1 MLEFEPVKPQHAAKL
16 RKYYQNGTYRLCE
29 YSAGVKVMWRDQL
42 HPEYAEVAGCL
53 VVRNCMDGVYRFDYP
68 LPGEDGDVDAALSA
82 IEKWCTETGNRL
94 ILSVV
99 PEAFG
104 SVLMQRY
111 PRFRFSNERTW
122 KDYLYRAGDLK
133 CFAGRH
139 YSGQRNHINKFRKE
153 HPDAKY
159 MPLHAEDHAL
169 IGQFWT
175 DYEAKFH
182 KTSAGAKRELA
193 LAKELFALLD
203 TGCFCAGGLLVE
215 GRLAA
220 LTLGEICGETLI
232 VHIEK
237 ALYSYAGAYPAMVQA
252 FVTAM
257 TELYPALR
265 WVNREDDAGD
275 KGLRTSKLQYLPA
288 ELGSKLSFEVESELD
303 RLERQPAV
311 RSERLTMD
319 GLREWDKQVYN
330 ALCLDDERNR
340 WWGYDYR
347 KDLKGK
353 LTEDYFLQVVR
364 EDFAAHRAV
373 NFAVR
378 LHGKCIGEVVLYAP
392 DWRGSAELG
401 CRIAPQFAGNGY
413 GTEAFAAVAEWALY
427 RLGLNRV
434 VAKCYK
440 ENEAS
445 YKMLS
450 SCMRRSGEDDTFYY
464 FEKRV

>member
-1 MLEFEPVKPQHAAKL
+1 MLTFEPVTPLHAAKL
-16 RKYYQNGTYRLCE
+16 RKYYQKTDYRLCE
-29 YSAGVKVMWRDQL
+29 YSAGVKIMWRDQL
-42 HPEYAEVAGCL
+42 HPEYTEVAGCL
-53 VVRNCMDGVYRFDYP
+53 VVRNCIEGRYRFDYP
-68 LPGEDGDVDAALSA
+68 IPGEQGDVEAALTA
-82 IEKWCTETGNRL
+82 IENWCTETGNRP

-99 PEAFG
+99 PEEKGAE
-104 SVLMQRY
+104 LMRRY
-111 PRFRFSNERTW
+111 PRFRFANERTW
-122 KDYLYRAGDLK
+122 KDYLYRAEDLQR
-133 CFAGRH
+133 FAGRH

-153 HPDAKY
+153 HPEAEYVALTAESK
-159 MPLHAEDHAL
+159 PLIE
-169 IGQFWT
+169 QFWA
-175 DYEAKFH
+175 DYEAEFQKSSV
-182 KTSAGAKRELA
+182 SARRELM
-193 LAKELFALLD
+193 LAKEMFTMLD
-203 TGCFCAGGLLVE
+203 TDCFCAGGLRE
-215 GRLAA
+215 NGRLVA
-220 LTLGEICGETLI
+220 LSLGEVCGETLI

-237 ALYSYAGAYPAMVQA
+237 ALYSYAGVYPTMVQS
-252 FVTAM
+252 FVKGMMEIAPT
-257 TELYPALR
+257 LK

-303 RLERQPAV
+303 RLQRQP
-311 RSERLTMD
+311 SIKTERLTLD
-319 GLREWDKQVYN
+319 GLREWDKCDYN

-347 KDLKGK
+347 KDLHGE
-353 LTEDYFLQVVR
+353 LTEDYFLNVVR

-378 LHGKCIGEVVLYAP
+378 LCGKCIGEAVLYAP
-392 DWRGSAELG
+392 DWRGGAELG
-401 CRIAPQFAGNGY
+401 CRIAPQYAGNGY

-427 RLGLNRV
+427 RLGLTRV

-450 SCMRRSGEDDTFYY
+450 SCMRRSGEDETFYY

>member
-1 MLEFEPVKPQHAAKL
+1 MKL
-16 RKYYQNGTYRLCE
+16 REYYQNGTYRLCE

-42 HPEYAEVAGCL
+42 HPEYTEVAGCL
-53 VVRNCMDGVYRFDYP
+53 VVRNCIDGVYRFDYP
-68 LPGEDGDVDAALSA
+68 LPGKDGNVEAALTA
-82 IEKWCTETGNRL
+82 IEKWCTDTGNRL
-94 ILSVV
+94 VLSVV
-99 PEAFG
+99 PAEFAP
-104 SVLMQRY
+104 SLMQRY
-111 PRFRFSNERTW
+111 PRFRFSDERVW
-122 KDYLYRAGDLK
+122 KDYLYHAEDLAR
-133 CFAGRH
+133 FVGRH
-139 YSGQRNHINKFRKE
+139 YSGQRNHINKFRKAY
-153 HPDAKY
+153 PDARY
-159 MPLHAEDHAL
+159 VALCAEDKAL
-169 IGQFWT
+169 IEQFWA
-175 DYEAKFH
+175 DYESEFRKDN
-182 KTSAGAKRELA
+182 AGARRELT
-193 LAKELFALLD
+193 LAKELFTLLD
-203 TGCFCAGGLLVE
+203 TDCFCAGGLMVGERLV
-215 GRLAA
+215 A
-220 LTLGEICGETLI
+220 LSLGEICGETLI

-237 ALYSYAGAYPAMVQA
+237 ACYSYAGVYPTMVQSFGA
-252 FVTAM
+252 EM
-257 TELYPALR
+257 MEMHPEIQ

-288 ELGSKLSFEVESELD
+288 ELGSKLNFAVESELD
-303 RLERQPAV
+303 RLERQPTV

-319 GLREWDKQVYN
+319 GLREWDKQAYN

-347 KDLKGK
+347 KDLKGE

-378 LHGKCIGEVVLYAP
+378 LHGKCIGEAVLYAP
-392 DWRGSAELG
+392 DWRGGAELG
-401 CRIAPQFAGNGY
+401 CRIAPQWAGNGY

-450 SCMRRSGEDDTFYY
+450 ACMRRSGEDDTFYY

>member
-1 MLEFEPVKPQHAAKL
+1 MLAFKPVTPLQAAKL
-16 RKYYQNGTYRLCE
+16 REYYQKVSYRLCE
-29 YSAGVKVMWRDQL
+29 YSAGVKIMWRDQL
-42 HPEYAEVAGCL
+42 HPEYAEIAGCL
-53 VVRNCMDGVYRFDYP
+53 VVRNCIEGRYRFDYP
-68 LPGEDGDVDAALSA
+68 VPGKDGDVEAALTA
-82 IEKWCTETGNRL
+82 IESWCTETGNRL

-99 PEAFG
+99 PEEKAAE
-104 SVLMQRY
+104 LMQRY
-111 PRFRFSNERTW
+111 PRFHFTNERTW
-122 KDYLYRAGDLK
+122 KDYLYHAEDLQR
-133 CFAGRH
+133 FAGRH
-139 YSGQRNHINKFRKE
+139 YSGQRNHINRFRKE
-153 HPDAKY
+153 HPAAEYVTLTADSEPLIAK
-159 MPLHAEDHAL
+159 
-169 IGQFWT
+169 FWT
-175 DYEAKFH
+175 DYEAEFRKD
-182 KTSAGAKRELA
+182 SAGARRELA
-193 LAKELFALLD
+193 LAKEMFAMLD
-203 TGCFCAGGLLVE
+203 SGCFCAGGLLDN
-215 GRLAA
+215 GRLVA
-220 LTLGEICGETLI
+220 LSLGEICGETLI

-237 ALYSYAGAYPAMVQA
+237 ALYSYAGVYPTMVQSFVKGIMERYPAIQ
-252 FVTAM
+252 
-257 TELYPALR
+257 

-303 RLERQPAV
+303 RLQRQP
-311 RSERLTMD
+311 SIKTERLTLD
-319 GLREWDKQVYN
+319 GLREWDKRDYN

-347 KDLKGK
+347 KDLHGE
-353 LTEDYFLQVVR
+353 LTEDYFLNVVR

-378 LHGKCIGEVVLYAP
+378 LHGKCIGEAVLYAP
-392 DWRGSAELG
+392 DWRGGAELG
-401 CRIAPQFAGNGY
+401 CRIAPQYAGSGY

-427 RLGLNRV
+427 RLGLSRV

>member
-1 MLEFEPVKPQHAAKL
+1 MLEFTPVTPQHAAKL
-16 RKYYQNGTYRLCE
+16 REYYQNVTYRLCE

-42 HPEYAEVAGCL
+42 HPEYTEVAGCL
-53 VVRNCMDGVYRFDYP
+53 IIRNYIDGVYRFDYP
-68 LPGEDGDVDAALSA
+68 TPGVDGDVEAALTA

-99 PEAFG
+99 PAEFAPT
-104 SVLMQRY
+104 LMARY

-122 KDYLYRAGDLK
+122 KDYLYRIEDLQR
-133 CFAGRH
+133 FAGRR

-153 HPDAKY
+153 HPGAQY
-159 MPLHAEDHAL
+159 VPLHEENRAL
-169 IGQFWT
+169 IAQFWT
-175 DYEAKFH
+175 DYEAEFN
-182 KTSAGAKRELA
+182 KTGAGAKRELL
-193 LAKELFALLD
+193 LAEELFTLLD
-203 TGCFCAGGLLVE
+203 SGCFCAGGLLVD
-215 GRLAA
+215 GRLVA
-220 LTLGEICGETLI
+220 LTLGEICGETLV

-237 ALYSYAGAYPAMVQA
+237 ALYSFAGVYPVMVQA
-252 FVTAM
+252 FAAAM
-257 TELYPALR
+257 MEMYPQLKWA
-265 WVNREDDAGD
+265 NREDDAGD

-288 ELGSKLSFEVESELD
+288 ELGSKLNFVVESELD
-303 RLERQPAV
+303 RLDRQSTV
-311 RSERLTMD
+311 KSERLSMD
-319 GLREWDKQVYN
+319 GLREWDKQAYN

-347 KDLKGK
+347 KDLKGE

-392 DWRGSAELG
+392 DWRGGAELG

-427 RLGLNRV
+427 RLGLDRV

-450 SCMRRSGEDDTFYY
+450 SCMRRSSEDDTFYY
-464 FEKRV
+464 FEKKV